1 MMFRNRISPAIESNS
16 LFATKLVKDS
26 DGKRGRDGRHKQ
38 YLVVIQKQ
46 ENDKTEYVVKTYWGR
61 GEAMAVELSSN
72 VVYRSTSLLLAK
84 LEYETAVAKKENTGY
99 EVTATHE
106 PVLV

>member
-1 MMFRNRISPAIESNS
+1 MFRNQISRVIESNS

-26 DGKRGRDGRHKQ
+26 DGKRGRDGHHKQ
-38 YLVVIQKQ
+38 YLVTIEKQ
-46 ENDKTEYVVKTYWGR
+46 DNGRTEYVVRTYWGR
-61 GEAMAVELSSN
+61 GEAMAYEMSNN

-84 LEYETAVAKKENTGY
+84 LEYEAAVTKKENTGY

-106 PVLV
+106 PVLA

>member
-1 MMFRNRISPAIESNS
+1 MFRNQISRVIESNS

-38 YLVVIQKQ
+38 YLVTIEKQ
-46 ENDKTEYVVKTYWGR
+46 DNGRTEYVVRTYWGR
-61 GEAMAVELSSN
+61 GEAMAYELSNN

-84 LEYETAVAKKENTGY
+84 LEYETAVTKKENTGY

-106 PVLV
+106 PVSV